1 METPKFSL
9 DSNKLHFDLKK
20 EAFYFIIRM
29 VAVLSFCA
37 VFFYWLFLKERH
49 FWLYFDFFLTFIIGH
64 VLLMVIPKVKT
75 FRWLSIGYVLYYEL
89 FFIPV
94 LVLFSNQ
101 AASNVPIWWA
111 SGFIIMLFILEVKD
125 IWWVFVISLYFQ
137 IYLYTRIFVTKS
149 SNYIISDRR
158 SFFILFAFSFISIC
172 VALLYTLR
180 SLEVRYKKAAIS
192 VDKSREIEKN
202 ASMAKSRFLANM
214 SHEIRTPMNSII
226 GLSELALKESMDD
239 ETRNQV
245 DIIKKSSYD
254 LLEIIDDVLMYSKLN
269 SGKMKL
275 LNVDFKFDD
284 ILKQVIDS
292 VSHSIN
298 GRDIKVRIKINH
310 DIPKVVNGDDIRIKQ
325 IIMRLVFISMS
336 LTENGR
342 IMLDVDCKRDDDDKT
357 CDFCVKVSDTGCG
370 LNESDLGAIYGAYD
384 TYDSRQNSNLK
395 GIGLKYSICKELLDM
410 MGGSLEVNSMEGVGL
425 TSIVKFSLGI
435 INPEP
440 MITVADSEHKE
451 VLIYVADDR
460 ELTSWKLIMEGFK
473 IRPVYVNSYFT
484 FEKAVSNT
492 KFDYVF
498 LNSELYSSVANIIES
513 YYISDNTYV
522 VGYNKDSYGDFD
534 KCRII
539 RHPVSSLSLVDVL
552 NNRWK
557 LEDYVSKSDVIEYD
571 GHEAKILVVDD
582 NAVNLKVAKGIF
594 KSYNI
599 DVTTAKSGKE
609 ALEIQNN
616 TDFHLVLM
624 DMVMPELSGEDTLNQ
639 MRNSSNKNMR
649 EVPVVAL
656 TANVGGNIRE
666 EILEKGFQEYL
677 AKPIKT
683 RYLTQILMAL
693 LPPGILKKVKVEENQ
708 DSKNISSEAAPKAV
722 KKADDNVI
730 DMQTGLKNIGDS
742 KETYIKILNSY
753 YNEGSDNITKLNTI
767 NINDDLK
774 LFITTVHGIKST
786 SASIGAMKVSEMF
799 KELEFAGK
807 DNKLDLISSK
817 LAHYMDAYKKILNDV
832 KEYLAQNGVTVEA
845 ISVNEEKQDVLIPSD
860 KIQNLKNA
868 VKEMNL
874 ELCDSLISEFE
885 TFDLQG
891 SIKAKVEEI
900 KDAFSMFDF
909 HKLNDLVEKL

>member
-1 METPKFSL
+1 METPRFSL

-20 EAFYFIIRM
+20 EAFFFITRVIT
-29 VAVLSFCA
+29 VLSFTACFIYW
-37 VFFYWLFLKERH
+37 FFLSERQ
-49 FWLYFDFFLTFIIGH
+49 FWVYFDLLFTFLAAH
-64 VLLMVIPKVKT
+64 ALLLILPKIKN
-75 FRWLSIGYVLYYEL
+75 FRWVSIACVFYYEI
-89 FFIPV
+89 FFVPV
-94 LVLFSNQ
+94 LVFFSNQ
-101 AASNVPIWWA
+101 ASANIPIWWGA
-111 SGFIIMLFILEVKD
+111 GFTIMLFILEIKD
-125 IWWVFVISLYFQ
+125 FWWVFLLSLYIQ
-137 IYLYTRIFVTKS
+137 IYTYTRIFVFNS
-149 SNYIISDRR
+149 SYFVITDRKR
-158 SFFILFAFSFISIC
+158 FFIIFIFSFVGIC
-172 VALLYTLR
+172 LALLYTLR
-180 SLEVRYKKAAIS
+180 SLETRYKKAEIS
-192 VDKSREIEKN
+192 VDKSREIERN

-226 GLSELALKESMDD
+226 GLSELTLKENMDD

-245 DIIKKSSYD
+245 DIIRKSAYD

-269 SGKMKL
+269 AGKMKL

-284 ILKQVIDS
+284 ILKQVIDA

-325 IIMRLVFISMS
+325 IIMRLMFISMS

-342 IMLDVDCKRDDDDKT
+342 LMLDVDCKRSDDNKT
-357 CDFCVKVSDTGCG
+357 CAFVVKVSDTGCG
-370 LNESDLGAIYGAYD
+370 LNDSDLGAIYGAYD

-395 GIGLKYSICKELLDM
+395 GIGLKYSICKELLDI
-410 MGGSLEVNSMEGVGL
+410 MGGTLEVSSIEGVGL
-425 TSIVKFSLGI
+425 TSEVKFELGI
-435 INPEP
+435 TNTDP
-440 MITVADSEHKE
+440 MISVDDGEHKE

-484 FEKAVSNT
+484 FEKAVCNT

-557 LEDYVSKSDVIEYD
+557 LEDYVNKSDVIEYD

-599 DVTTAKSGKE
+599 DVTTAKSGQE
-609 ALEIQNN
+609 ALDIQNN
-616 TDFHLVLM
+616 TEFHLVLM
-624 DMVMPELSGEDTLNQ
+624 DMVMPELSGEDTLNR
-639 MRNSSNKNMR
+639 MRSSSNKNMR

-666 EILEKGFQEYL
+666 EILDKGFQEYL

-683 RYLTQILMAL
+683 RYLTQILLQL
-693 LPPGILKKVKVEENQ
+693 LPPGILKKVKAEEPAEI
-708 DSKNISSEAAPKAV
+708 KNVATETVQKEV
-722 KKADDNVI
+722 KKADDNVLDTKI
-730 DMQTGLKNIGDS
+730 GLKNIGDS
-742 KETYIKILNSY
+742 METYIKILNSY
-753 YNEGSDNITKLNTI
+753 FNEGIANLKKLDEMDI
-767 NINDDLK
+767 KNDIK
-774 LFITTVHGIKST
+774 LFVTTVHGIKST

-807 DNKLDLISSK
+807 DNQLELISNK
-817 LAHYMDAYKKILNDV
+817 LKPDIEAYKKILNDV
-832 KEYLAQNGVTVEA
+832 KDYLSNNGVSVEG
-845 ISVNEEKQDVLIPSD
+845 IKPKEEKGEGIPIE
-860 KIQNLKNA
+860 KAQALKNA
-868 VKEMNL
+868 IKEMNL
-874 ELCDSLISEFE
+874 EACSSLLEEFDSL
-885 TFDLQG
+885 DLNMG
-891 SIKAKVEEI
+891 VKERLAEI
-900 KDAFSMFDF
+900 RDAFSMFDF
-909 HKLNDLVEKL
+909 HKLNDIVEKL